1 MNDATLNAKTM
12 VAVAFAALNNG
23 DAHKAGDLF
32 TRALALEQ
40 NDANAWYGLAQVYR
54 KLGAFTDEDAALDRA
69 LAINP
74 QHLSALIAKGDRYAK
89 AGDLPAASSY
99 YSAVGK
105 LAARLPAIAP
115 ELRAELTRIEL
126 EGQRFTR
133 EYESHLRGAVAATGV
148 SATSAARFNHAV
160 DLLLGK
166 REAYFQQPKNF
177 FFPELPHVQF
187 YDPRAFSWVAAL
199 QSATDD
205 IRRELLPLLASG
217 AGFEPYIQRAAH
229 RPAFNPRGLLN
240 NADWTAYY
248 LIKNGVE
255 VDEHAACCPRTM
267 DVLREV
273 PLCRINER
281 TPSVLFSLLRPGA
294 RIPPHHG
301 FTNVRLI
308 CHLPL
313 IVPGQCALR
322 VGNETRE
329 WRTGE
334 LLMFDD
340 TIEHE
345 AWNSSAELR
354 VVLLFDIWRPE
365 LSPEERLLVAA
376 MLEAVA
382 RFGPRREWS
391 D

>member
-1 MNDATLNAKTM
+1 MSDAVPNAKTM
-12 VAVAFAALNNG
+12 IAAAFAALNSG
-23 DAHKAGDLF
+23 DTQKARDSF
-32 TRALALEQ
+32 TRALATEQ

-54 KLGAFTDEDAALDRA
+54 RLGAPAEEDAALDRA

-74 QHLSALIAKGDRYAK
+74 QHLPALIAKGDRYVR

-99 YSAVGK
+99 YSAVLK
-105 LAARLPAIAP
+105 LAQRQPSLAP
-115 ELRAELTRIEL
+115 ELRAELKRIEL
-126 EGQRFTR
+126 ECQRFTR
-133 EYESHLRGAVAATGV
+133 EYEAHLLAAVAATGV
-148 SATSAARFNHAV
+148 NATTARRFNHAV

-166 REAYFQQPKNF
+166 RQAYFQEPKNF

-187 YDPRAFSWVAAL
+187 YDPREFSWVEAL
-199 QSATDD
+199 QNGTAD
-205 IRRELLPLLASG
+205 IRRELLPLVASG
-217 AGFEPYIQRAAH
+217 TGFEPYIQRTAD

-240 NADWTAYY
+240 NSDWSAYY

-255 VDEHAACCPRTM
+255 VAEQAARCPRTM
-267 DVLREV
+267 TLLREV
-273 PLCRINER
+273 PLCRINGR

-294 RIPPHHG
+294 RIRPHHG

-329 WRTGE
+329 WREGE
-334 LLMFDD
+334 LFMFDD

-365 LSPEERLLVAA
+365 LSREERVLVAA
-376 MLEAVA
+376 MLEAVS
-382 RFGPRREWS
+382 RFGPRREWTE
-391 D
+391 